1 MHLIVIKLKRK
12 IFFLINKLI
21 SIFNLELREK
31 HYSNEKILSFLIKN
45 QKPVIF
51 DIGANI
57 GQSIEKYRKLFSKS
71 IIYSF
76 EPSPEIYKILKK
88 KFIDNEEIYI
98 INQAIGSEESEQEFF
113 INERSHNSGFF
124 KLEDG
129 FKPKNFPDEKMK
141 YINTIKIKKNTI
153 DNFVDENSISRID
166 ILKIDTEGFEEEVLK
181 GARKS
186 FSSKIIN
193 FIELELIIGNV
204 YKNKSFS
211 FYDLES
217 KINSFGF
224 KLYSIS
230 KSGNLFQSKYL
241 TLNLLYKRYE

>member
-1 MHLIVIKLKRK
+1 M
-12 IFFLINKLI
+12 

-31 HYSNEKILSFLIKN
+31 HYSNETILSFLIKN
-45 QKPVIF
+45 QKPIIF

-57 GQSIEKYRKLFSKS
+57 GQSIEKYRKLFSKC

-76 EPSPEIYKILKK
+76 EPSPEIHKILKK
-88 KFIDNEEIYI
+88 KFIDHEEIYI

-124 KLEDG
+124 KLEEG
-129 FKPKNFPDEKMK
+129 FKPKNFPDEKME

-153 DNFVDENSISRID
+153 DNFVDKNSISRID
-166 ILKIDTEGFEEEVLK
+166 VLKIDTEGFEDEVLK
-181 GARKS
+181 GARKT
-186 FSSKIIN
+186 FASKIIN

-241 TLNLLYKRYE
+241 TLNLIYKRYE